1 MQNNPVRLHHIDL
14 LRGLIIIFMILDHA
28 MVYCSDYF
36 VSDPMDIPG
45 TDPKIFFS
53 RFISHFCAPLF
64 IFLAGLSAALTENR
78 FSNPHDFAKNL
89 MLRGLVLIL
98 LEFTII
104 SWSWS
109 FNPTFPMLYAQVIWG
124 IGWGF
129 LFLGLL
135 RLVGIKCVFIVGTMI
150 VLGHN
155 LLDNIRFQDN
165 TWMHYLWSA
174 LHQKNVLAL
183 PFDFK
188 IRTTYPV
195 LPIIGL
201 MCVAYMA
208 GRYYAS
214 QQVSQQFAKKAD
226 KQALVTGILC
236 LFSYAILRGF
246 NLYGDA
252 GQFAAQDSTV
262 LTLMSFFNPTKYPL
276 SLQFMLLT
284 VGTGL
289 ILLFFFKQ
297 LKPTF
302 SEGFLQVLGKT
313 SMFSYIAHLYLLHL
327 ISWLLIPVLGFQW
340 SDMTYGETLI
350 GLPEGFGLSYG
361 ATYIFAFSVVLLTTL
376 LAKQYIPWKYA
387 NKHNSIARYI

>member
-1 MQNNPVRLHHIDL
+1 MQNNSVRLHHIDL

-28 MVYCSDYF
+28 MVYCTDYF
-36 VSDPMDIPG
+36 VNDPMDIPG

-78 FSNPHDFAKNL
+78 FNSSHDFAKNL
-89 MLRGLVLIL
+89 MLRGFVLIL
-98 LEFTII
+98 LEFTIV

-109 FNPTFPMLYAQVIWG
+109 FNPAFPMLYAQVIWG

-129 LFLGLL
+129 LFLGLF
-135 RLVGIKCVFIVGTMI
+135 RLMNIKLVFIAGAII

-155 LLDNIRFQDN
+155 LLDGIRFQDN
-165 TWMHYLWSA
+165 TWMHYLWSVF
-174 LHQKNVLAL
+174 HQKNVLAL

-201 MCVAYMA
+201 MCLAYMA
-208 GRYYAS
+208 GRYYVS
-214 QQVSQQFAKKAD
+214 QQVSQQFSEKAE
-226 KQALVTGILC
+226 KQALFTGIFC
-236 LFSYAILRGF
+236 LLAYSVLRGF
-246 NLYGDA
+246 NLYGDT
-252 GQFAAQDSTV
+252 GQFAIQDSAI
-262 LTLMSFFNPTKYPL
+262 LTLMSFLNPTKYPL

-289 ILLFFFKQ
+289 ILLFLFKK
-297 LKPTF
+297 LRSNF
-302 SEGFLQVLGKT
+302 SENFLQVLGKT
-313 SMFSYIAHLYLLHL
+313 SMFSYITHLYLLHI
-327 ISWLLIPVLGFQW
+327 ISWLLIPVLGFQL

-350 GLPEGFGLSYG
+350 GLPKEFGLSYG
-361 ATYIFAFSVVLLTTL
+361 ATYILATTVVLLTTL
-376 LAKQYIPWKYA
+376 LAKQYIPWKSA
-387 NKHNSIARYI
+387 NKRNLIARYI